1 MVRSNLKG
9 ATVNL
14 LHPFL
19 RVTDVHPFG
28 SRGTG
33 SVHIDS
39 RTLPIFDHEQDVRV
53 PFGFDVETS
62 LVAFVF
68 RHPELFR
75 ENSIQLR
82 QAHTNLDRSGPV
94 LTDNPSVTSKSSA
107 ESPEIPTSLAC
118 VRS

>member
-19 RVTDVHPFG
+19 RVTDMHPFG

-33 SVHIDS
+33 SVHIES
-39 RTLPIFDHEQDVRV
+39 RKLPIFDHEQDVRV

-68 RHPELFR
+68 GILNFSWRTVFSFAKLIPIL
-75 ENSIQLR
+75 
-82 QAHTNLDRSGPV
+82 TGPA
-94 LTDNPSVTSKSSA
+94 PS
-107 ESPEIPTSLAC
+107 
-118 VRS
+118 